1 MARFPDIFIRA
12 FHSSVEADSQQPAA
26 SSQQPAVSSL
36 ASCVSIVE
44 ICHQS
49 PLKIEFSSEG
59 VRDTSP
65 FWLLFLAGEFLL
77 LVTSSVNMIDALS
90 SGSFVC
96 PGDVLVTTARDGIC
110 DPCGGCFVEEGSH
123 RIRAS
128 IAGKV
133 LIEEEL
139 GTEQESRFRVSV
151 SSARNQM
158 ASETVIDVGD
168 KVTCRVVRLSMNQA
182 NLEIISVGD
191 CPLQQS
197 PKGIIRREDVRL
209 SDIEKLIMSEC
220 FRPGDILRGVIIS
233 LGDSRQY
240 YVSTSDA
247 DHGVLYAKSLIT
259 GNLMDPLSHKVSSM
273 SNYLMSL
280 MTTSILRS
288 VLSTSVFASNRL
300 CYEPYPYHLTGNG

>member
-1 MARFPDIFIRA
+1 M
-12 FHSSVEADSQQPAA
+12 
-26 SSQQPAVSSL
+26 
-36 ASCVSIVE
+36 
-44 ICHQS
+44 
-49 PLKIEFSSEG
+49 IE
-59 VRDTSP
+59 V
-65 FWLLFLAGEFLL
+65 
-77 LVTSSVNMIDALS
+77 LS

-96 PGDVLVTTARDGIC
+96 PGDVLVTISGNGLY
-110 DPCGGCFVEEGSH
+110 DPCGGCFVEEGSN

-128 IAGKV
+128 IAGRV

-151 SSARNQM
+151 SSARSQV

-168 KVTCRVVRLSMNQA
+168 KVTCRVVRISMNQA

-247 DHGVLYAKSLIT
+247 DHGVLYAKSLVT
-259 GNLMDPLSHKVSSM
+259 GNLMDPVSHKVSST
-273 SNYLMSL
+273 SNFLMNS
-280 MTTSILRS
+280 MASSTSYT
-288 VLSTSVFASNRL
+288 VLSASHCFVSNRL
-300 CYEPYPYHLTGNG
+300 CYGMHPSHFIGNG

>member
-1 MARFPDIFIRA
+1 M
-12 FHSSVEADSQQPAA
+12 
-26 SSQQPAVSSL
+26 
-36 ASCVSIVE
+36 SIVE
-44 ICHQS
+44 IRHQS

-59 VRDTSP
+59 VRVTSP
-65 FWLLFLAGEFLL
+65 FWLFFLVREFLL
-77 LVTSSVNMIDALS
+77 LVTSSVNMIEALS

-139 GTEQESRFRVSV
+139 GTEQESRFRISV

-273 SNYLMSL
+273 SNYLMNL

-288 VLSTSVFASNRL
+288 VLSTSLF
-300 CYEPYPYHLTGNG
+300 